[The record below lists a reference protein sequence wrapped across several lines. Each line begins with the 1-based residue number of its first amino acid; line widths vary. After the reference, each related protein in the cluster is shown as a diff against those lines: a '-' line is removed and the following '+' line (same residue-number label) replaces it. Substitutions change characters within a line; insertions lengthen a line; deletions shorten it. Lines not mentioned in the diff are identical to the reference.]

1 MRIATG
7 PPIGPVNAV
16 NGLNDAF
23 WWHAHSL
30 YGLVKEIWKLPPSA
44 PKFKICIIC
53 MICVGL
59 DVWLHR
65 SYTVL

>member
-7 PPIGPVNAV
+7 PPIGPINAV

-30 YGLVKEIWKLPPSA
+30 YGLVKENWKLPLQPQNL
-44 PKFKICIIC
+44 KICI
-53 MICVGL
+53 MAYGNFEEP
-59 DVWLHR
+59 
-65 SYTVL
+65 